1 MTPMNEDQ
9 ERAKFE
15 LILPRGM
22 RAKLEARAAKRGLTP
37 ETLLDEVH
45 DRIMAKPKALLCDL
59 MIRARK
65 IDDALMQD
73 VPPPWPDSFDE
84 CLEVGL
90 ARAGLAQCDVDNY
103 LPELEGMEL
112 TFMEAICKR
121 FGIIPWEITPEL
133 IDLFLAEGQDDEDE
147 GEEWKTS

>member
-9 ERAKFE
+9 ERDEFE

-22 RAKLEARAAKRGLTP
+22 RAKLEARAAERGCTP
-37 ETLLDEVH
+37 QTLIDEVH
-45 DRIMAKPKALLCDL
+45 ARIITKPKAQLGALLT
-59 MIRARK
+59 RAQK

-90 ARAGLAQCDVDNY
+90 ARAGLAQCDLDNY

-112 TFMEAICKR
+112 TFIEAICKR
-121 FGIIPWEITPEL
+121 FGIIPWEITPEV
-133 IDLFLAEGQDDEDE
+133 IEAFLTEDQDDE
-147 GEEWKTS
+147 GEEWKD

>member
-9 ERAKFE
+9 ERE
-15 LILPRGM
+15 EISMILPRGM
-22 RAKLEARAAKRGLTP
+22 RAKLKARAAKGGCTIEDLID
-37 ETLLDEVH
+37 ETEQ
-45 DRIMAKPKALLCDL
+45 RIMAKPKALLRDL

-90 ARAGLAQCDVDNY
+90 ARAELAQCDLDNY

-112 TFMEAICKR
+112 TFIEAICER
-121 FGIIPWEITPEL
+121 FGIIPWEITPEM
-133 IDLFLAEGQDDEDE
+133 IEAFLTEDQDDE
-147 GEEWKTS
+147 GEEWKTP

>member
-1 MTPMNEDQ
+1 MTPVNEDQ
-9 ERAKFE
+9 ERDEFE

-22 RAKLEARAAKRGLTP
+22 RAKLEARAAEQGCTP
-37 ETLLDEVH
+37 QTLIDEVH
-45 DRIMAKPKALLCDL
+45 DRMMTKPKAQLGAIL
-59 MIRARK
+59 IRARK

-90 ARAGLAQCDVDNY
+90 ARAELAQCDLDNY

-112 TFMEAICKR
+112 TFIEAICKR
-121 FGIIPWEITPEL
+121 FGIIPWEITPEV
-133 IDLFLAEGQDDEDE
+133 IETFLTEDQDDE
-147 GEEWKTS
+147 GEEWKTA